1 MHLRTSAL
9 FPIRRA
15 LAASAA
21 LLALMTGMA
30 PAAQAAAATVTVEN
44 QTKPT
49 RCAEE
54 DNVSLLLRGG
64 VKRFTVEALQPGYIE
79 RIAQDTTA
87 PDFSGCNF
95 DGGDHPTDP
104 KHRFEPRTVTLHE
117 DAEWRIVGMT
127 LPVFWRPQQVPVE
140 VDGKRDRGFHMIQ
153 VYRRI
158 DGQMKEALVMYP
170 SDGYW
175 RIKPL
180 PLARFGDGVYGSS
193 MLLGPVRQEGRPV
206 VNIRDI
212 RIRTQ
217 PDIRFDL
224 RFAGGGAARIRLA
237 EVSRER
243 TALDVR
249 FSLPVRGMQPFSVLR
264 SMYVAADN
272 ADMSEVRW
280 HGSGDAGAV
289 AHTQPLPDFGRASG
303 VGEVRFGRSEPSRH
317 NTSAPDIRY
326 SAFER

>member
-1 MHLRTSAL
+1 MHLWTSAP
-9 FPIRRA
+9 FRVRRRLA
-15 LAASAA
+15 TFAASAA
-21 LLALMTGMA
+21 LAMSALPGA
-30 PAAQAAAATVTVEN
+30 HAASATATVEN

-54 DNVSLLLRGG
+54 DNVSLLLRGS
-64 VKRFTVEALQPGYIE
+64 VKRFVVEALQPAYIE
-79 RIAQDTTA
+79 RIAQDITA

-95 DGGDHPTDP
+95 DGSDHPTDP

-140 VDGKRDRGFHMIQ
+140 VDGHRDRGFHMIQ
-153 VYRRI
+153 IFRRI

-170 SDGYW
+170 ADGYW

-193 MLLGPVRQEGRPV
+193 MLLGPVRHDGRPV
-206 VNIRDI
+206 VDIRDI

-224 RFAGGGAARIRLA
+224 RFDGGGAARIRLA

-243 TALDVR
+243 TTLDVR
-249 FSLPVRGMQPFSVLR
+249 FSNPVRGLRPFSVLR

-280 HGSGDAGAV
+280 HTVGDAPESHAK
-289 AHTQPLPDFGRASG
+289 PLPDFQRASG
-303 VGEVRFGRSEPSRH
+303 VSDIRFGRSEPSRH

>member
-1 MHLRTSAL
+1 MHLSTSVSSRL
-9 FPIRRA
+9 HRA
-15 LAASAA
+15 LAACAA
-21 LLALMTGMA
+21 SCLLWLGAT
-30 PAAQAAAATVTVEN
+30 AAAHAAPATVTVEN
-44 QTKPT
+44 QTKVT

-64 VKRFTVEALQPGYIE
+64 VRRFVVEALQPAYIE

-117 DAEWRIVGMT
+117 DADWRIVGMT

-140 VDGKRDRGFHMIQ
+140 VDGRRDRGFHMIQ
-153 VYRRI
+153 VFRRI

-170 SDGYW
+170 ADGYW

-180 PLARFGDGVYGSS
+180 PLARFNDGVYGSS

-212 RIRTQ
+212 RIHTQ
-217 PDIRFDL
+217 PDVRFEL
-224 RFAGGGAARIRLA
+224 SFAGGGAARIRLA

-243 TALDVR
+243 TALEVR
-249 FSLPVRGMQPFSVLR
+249 FSRPVRGLQPFSVLR
-264 SMYVAADN
+264 SMYVATDN

-280 HGSGDAGAV
+280 LGGATKATPEV
-289 AHTQPLPDFGRASG
+289 QALPDFQRAVG
-303 VGEVRFGRSEPSRH
+303 VSDVRFGRSEPSRH

-326 SAFER
+326 RAFER

>member
-1 MHLRTSAL
+1 MHPRFLAFLRFRHAIAACAATS
-9 FPIRRA
+9 F
-15 LAASAA
+15 LA
-21 LLALMTGMA
+21 GA
-30 PAAQAAAATVTVEN
+30 PAAVLAAPATVTVEN
-44 QTKPT
+44 QTRST

-64 VKRFTVEALQPGYIE
+64 VRRFVVEALQPGYIDH
-79 RIAQDTTA
+79 IAQDTTA

-104 KHRFEPRTVTLHE
+104 RHRFTPRTVTLHE

-127 LPVFWRPQQVPVE
+127 LPVFWRPQRVPVE
-140 VDGKRDRGFHMIQ
+140 VDGQRDRGFHMIQ

-180 PLARFGDGVYGSS
+180 PLARFNDGVYGSS

-212 RIRTQ
+212 RIHTR
-217 PDIRFDL
+217 PRIRFDL
-224 RFAGGGAARIRLA
+224 QFAGGGAAHIGLI

-243 TALDVR
+243 TALNVH
-249 FSLPVRGMQPFSVLR
+249 FSRPVRGMQPFSVLR

-280 HGSGDAGAV
+280 LGAATGDV
-289 AHTQPLPDFGRASG
+289 AQVQPLPDFQRASG
-303 VGEVRFGRSEPSRH
+303 VSDVRFGRSEPSRH